1 MNRRAAVRLT
11 AGVFTVLTAWL
22 PSVHLAAAQGVSSG
36 GQLTKIQRRLLSGFA
51 SFVLDPGSALSQRPD
66 FLAKAELAQPLAQAA
81 QALSGIDPGDPA
93 NYNPG
98 GTGDCGFKTGS
109 NVKVNQDCLNLSDSD
124 LQGRGQ
130 AQNETSIAQDPN
142 APKHLVAGFNDYR
155 RGDGNCGAAWS
166 VNGGQTWNDSTVPT
180 GFVRGTAFGA
190 VAREYFQAAGDPSV
204 AWDTKGNA
212 YLSCQMF
219 MRGQPT
225 TNNPDQS
232 SAFYVFRST
241 GNFGA
246 SWNFPGKPVAER
258 HDTTGTTLLDK
269 ELMTVDNTSG
279 SPFQDRIYVTWTDFA
294 SDGTAYIFEAHSSD
308 YGQTFSAPVVVS
320 GDSALCPNTL
330 GAGTP
335 NGRCNENQ
343 NSQPFTGSDGSLYVV
358 WTNFNNAASSASDN
372 HSQILLAKSTDG
384 GASFG
389 SPVKV
394 ADYYDLPDCQT
405 YQGKDPFRSCVPE
418 KGATANSFFRASNYP
433 SGAVDPTDPGKIV
446 VAFGSYI
453 NPNSKESDGCT
464 PGGFSAAG
472 LPLYTGVKTA
482 GACNN
487 DILVSISTDGGVTFT
502 GTTTDPRALTSA
514 TTASGQTTTDQWFQ
528 WIAFTKTGRL
538 AISYYDRQYGD
549 DETTGFSD
557 VSLSGS
563 DDFTHFGVKR
573 VTSSSMPPP
582 TQFGGL
588 FWGDYVGLTA
598 THQAQPIWSDTRNP
612 DLFLCPGTG
621 VPGVSPA
628 VCLASASNAAVAND
642 QDVYTQSLG
651 VPTH

>member
-1 MNRRAAVRLT
+1 MNRRAAIKL
-11 AGVFTVLTAWL
+11 AIGVSIVLTAWL
-22 PSVHLAAAQGVSSG
+22 PSVHVAAAQGVSSG
-36 GQLTKIQRRLLSGFA
+36 RQLTQIQRRLLSGFA
-51 SFVLDPGSALSQRPD
+51 SFVLDPGSVLSQRPN
-66 FLAKAELAQPLAQAA
+66 FLTKAELAQPLGQAA

-109 NVKVNQDCLNLSDSD
+109 NVKVNQDCLALTDSD

-142 APKHLVAGFNDYR
+142 APKHLVAGFNDAR
-155 RGDGNCGAAWS
+155 RGDGNCGVAWS
-166 VNGGQTWNDSTVPT
+166 VNGGETWNDSTVPT
-180 GFVRGTAFGA
+180 GFVRGTAFGG
-190 VAREYFQAAGDPSV
+190 VPRQYFQAAGDPSV

-219 MRGQPT
+219 MRGPVV

-246 SWNFPGKPVAER
+246 SWNFSGKPVAER
-258 HDTTGTTLLDK
+258 FDTTGATLLDK

-279 SPFQDRIYVTWTDFA
+279 SPFQDRIYVTWTDFE

-320 GDSALCPNTL
+320 GDSALCPNTF
-330 GAGTP
+330 GAATP
-335 NGRCNENQ
+335 HGRCNANQ
-343 NSQPFTGSDGSLYVV
+343 FSQPFTGSDGSLYVV
-358 WTNFNNAASSASDN
+358 WANFNNALASASDN
-372 HSQILLAKSTDG
+372 HSQMLLAKSTDG

-405 YQGKDPFRSCVPE
+405 YQGKDNFRSCVPE
-418 KGATANSFFRASNYP
+418 KGATANSFFRATNYP
-433 SGAVDPTDPGKIV
+433 SGAVNPTDPDQIV

-453 NPNSKESDGCT
+453 NPNSKESNGCT
-464 PGGFSAAG
+464 PGGFSAG

-487 DILVSISTDGGVTFT
+487 DILVSVSTNGGATFT
-502 GTTTDPRALTSA
+502 GTTTDPRTLTSA
-514 TTASGQTTTDQWFQ
+514 TPAAGQTTTDQWFQ

-557 VSLSGS
+557 ISLSGS
-563 DDFTHFGVKR
+563 DDLVHFGVKR

-588 FWGDYVGLTA
+588 FWGDYAGLTA
-598 THQAQPIWSDTRNP
+598 TDQAHPIWSDTRNP

-621 VPGVSPA
+621 VPGVPPA